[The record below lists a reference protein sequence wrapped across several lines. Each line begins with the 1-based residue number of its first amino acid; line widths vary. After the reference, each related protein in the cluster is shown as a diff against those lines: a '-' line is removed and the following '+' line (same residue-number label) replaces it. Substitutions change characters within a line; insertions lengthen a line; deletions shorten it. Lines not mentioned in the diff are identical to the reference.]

1 MCYVSPGWS
10 MGRFM
15 ADLIQ
20 SLAPVDINT
29 RERKQRERLLPFS
42 NIGILN
48 FAFFQTLQLWT
59 SPFSK
64 HWNSQFCLFLNIG
77 ILNFAFSKHWN
88 SQFCLFLNI
97 GILNF
102 AFSKHWNS
110 QFCHFYKHWNYKFC
124 LFETLEFSIL
134 PFRNIGILSLPFSK
148 YKVTSPFVTLK
159 NRNVLRPL
167 ERKQPIV
174 DGC

>member
-64 HWNSQFCLFLNIG
+64 HC
-77 ILNFAFSKHWN
+77 N

-110 QFCHFYKHWNYKFC
+110 QFCHFYKHWNYNFC

-148 YKVTSPFVTLK
+148 YKVTNPFVTLK

>member
-29 RERKQRERLLPFS
+29 RERKRERLLPFS

-64 HWNSQFCLFLNIG
+64 HWNSQFCF
-77 ILNFAFSKHWN
+77 
-88 SQFCLFLNI
+88 FLNI

-124 LFETLEFSIL
+124 LLETLEFSIL

-148 YKVTSPFVTLK
+148 YKVTNPFVTLK

>member
-29 RERKQRERLLPFS
+29 RERKRERLLPFS

-64 HWNSQFCLFLNIG
+64 HWNYQFCLYLNIG
-77 ILNFAFSKHWN
+77 S
-88 SQFCLFLNI
+88 
-97 GILNF
+97 LNF

-148 YKVTSPFVTLK
+148 YKVTNPFVTLK

>member
-1 MCYVSPGWS
+1 MCYVSPAWS

-88 SQFCLFLNI
+88 SQFC
-97 GILNF
+97 
-102 AFSKHWNS
+102 
-110 QFCHFYKHWNYKFC
+110 HFYKHWNYKFC

-148 YKVTSPFVTLK
+148 YKVTNEFVTLK

>member
-64 HWNSQFCLFLNIG
+64 HWNSQFCF
-77 ILNFAFSKHWN
+77 
-88 SQFCLFLNI
+88 FLNI

-148 YKVTSPFVTLK
+148 YKVTNPFVTLK

>member
-77 ILNFAFSKHWN
+77 ILNLPFPNIGILNFAIFANIGTINFAFSKHWN
-88 SQFCLFLNI
+88 SQFCLF
-97 GILNF
+97 
-102 AFSKHWNS
+102 
-110 QFCHFYKHWNYKFC
+110 
-124 LFETLEFSIL
+124 ETLEFSVCH
-134 PFRNIGILSLPFSK
+134 FQNIKQQTRLLLWKIGMFWDLLSVNNQL
-148 YKVTSPFVTLK
+148 
-159 NRNVLRPL
+159 
-167 ERKQPIV
+167 
-174 DGC
+174 

>member
-1 MCYVSPGWS
+1 MEKTYRFRNLRKNSLPCIKCVLRLSWVVHGPIY
-10 MGRFM
+10 GRF
-15 ADLIQ
+15 
-20 SLAPVDINT
+20 NT
-29 RERKQRERLLPFS
+29 VSCSCWHQYPRNKTTRTT
-42 NIGILN
+42 
-48 FAFFQTLQLWT
+48 FAFFKHWNSQFCLFQTLQLWT

-64 HWNSQFCLFLNIG
+64 HWNY
-77 ILNFAFSKHWN
+77 
-88 SQFCLFLNI
+88 QFCLFLNI

-148 YKVTSPFVTLK
+148 YKVTNPFVTLK

>member
-29 RERKQRERLLPFS
+29 RERKRERLLPFS

-59 SPFSK
+59 SP
-64 HWNSQFCLFLNIG
+64 
-77 ILNFAFSKHWN
+77 FSKHWN

-148 YKVTSPFVTLK
+148 YKATNPFVTLK

>member
-15 ADLIQ
+15 ADLLQ

-29 RERKQRERLLPFS
+29 RERKRERLLPFS

-64 HWNSQFCLFLNIG
+64 HWNSQFCF
-77 ILNFAFSKHWN
+77 
-88 SQFCLFLNI
+88 FLNI

-124 LFETLEFSIL
+124 LLETLEFSIL

-148 YKVTSPFVTLK
+148 YKVTNPFVTLK